1 MLQPISKE
9 GSEKVKISKLI
20 STIDTH
26 TGGNPTRTITS
37 GAPKLIGK
45 TMTEKMIYMKEHHDD
60 FRRIL
65 MYEPRGHGVM
75 SGCVLTEPC
84 DPTADIGVVFIETG
98 GYLPMCG
105 HDTIG
110 VCTALIEAGI
120 FPVDKTILRLDTPA
134 GLVEAKLSIEDG
146 KVKRVTFT
154 NIPSFLYQQDVK
166 VPVRELGEITLDI
179 AYGGNFYALVDAR
192 QISLDLTTD
201 QASRIVQTAIL
212 IRDAVNQHIEVVHPQ
227 IPVIR
232 GLTHVEFY
240 SDPVSPMA
248 DCRNT
253 VVIPPG
259 GIDRSPCGTG
269 TAAKVATL
277 FARGELPLNQEY
289 VHESIVGSLFYAKV
303 LSETKVGDLPA
314 VIPQISGSAWV
325 TGLHQFVI
333 DPSDPLI
340 KGFLIL

>member
-1 MLQPISKE
+1 MR
-9 GSEKVKISKLI
+9 ISKLI

-26 TGGNPTRTITS
+26 TGGNPTRTVTS
-37 GAPKLIGK
+37 GAPKLIGN
-45 TMTEKMIYMKEHHDD
+45 TMTEKMVYMKEHHDD
-60 FRRIL
+60 FRRLL

-75 SGCVLTEPC
+75 SGCILTEPC

-110 VCTALIEAGI
+110 VCTALVEAGI
-120 FPVDKTILRLDTPA
+120 FPTDQTTLRLDTPA
-134 GLVEAKLSIEDG
+134 GLVEAKLLIEDG

-154 NIPSFLYQQDVK
+154 NIPSFLYK
-166 VPVRELGEITLDI
+166 REVHVSVDGLGEVTCDI
-179 AYGGNFYALVDAR
+179 AYGGNFYALVEA
-192 QISLDLTTD
+192 QQVGLELTTEHAAD
-201 QASRIVQTAIL
+201 IVQKAIR
-212 IRDAVNQHIEVVHPQ
+212 IRDAINEQVEIVHPE
-227 IPVIR
+227 IPVIS

-240 SDPVSPMA
+240 ADAVSPEA

-269 TAAKVATL
+269 TSAKVATL
-277 FARGELPLNQEY
+277 FEKGELALHQEF
-289 VHESIVGSLFYAKV
+289 VHESIVGSLFYAEV
-303 LSETKVGDLPA
+303 LAETTVGDLSA

-325 TGLHQFVI
+325 TGFHQFVI
-333 DPSDPLI
+333 DPSDPLLD
-340 KGFLIL
+340 GFLIL